1 MVVFEA
7 LAVGTPV
14 IMTAVP
20 ETVEALAGQDAALI
34 VENSTEGILEGMEKF
49 LQGKEKSVEF
59 DFEKQEREALQHW
72 DNLLNT

>member
-1 MVVFEA
+1 
-7 LAVGTPV
+7 
-14 IMTAVP
+14 MTAVP